1 MPKEQPLQRL
11 APLQLILK
19 PKHIILIRKLE
30 QIQKLSR
37 RFHHRERRRL
47 RMIDKDRDAAVG
59 VKAEEPVF
67 LLLVGHDVAG
77 QGGTQISHVRKGHIE
92 R

>member
-1 MPKEQPLQRL
+1 
-11 APLQLILK
+11 
-19 PKHIILIRKLE
+19 
-30 QIQKLSR
+30 
-37 RFHHRERRRL
+37 
-47 RMIDKDRDAAVG
+47 MIDKDRDAAVG